1 MYKNKKRGQSAI
13 EWGLLIPFLILII
26 SSVLE
31 LSPLMSSIMVV
42 DKATQYTAASAAKK
56 GTTNEQLAY
65 NYVMNMQGLMTFED
79 FLTVDKPVNK
89 DDDPTNDIKFEDAAF
104 SDLVLKDHT
113 LTNTKQVV
121 NELQELIINPSVFTI
136 RATNINDDVYLNT
149 LTVVPGQ
156 VTDRY
161 SGSWVSVTGKHEYK
175 ILTPLL
181 QAVLGGAC
189 DTGTNKGVFVSTCN
203 YFPILKSSI
212 YRVE

>member
-1 MYKNKKRGQSAI
+1 MYKRRKRGQSAI

-56 GTTNEQLAY
+56 GTTNKQLAY
-65 NYVMNMQGLMTFED
+65 NYIMNMQGLMTFED
-79 FLTVDKPVNK
+79 FLIVDIPINK
-89 DDDPTNDIKFEDAAF
+89 DGDPTNDVAFENAAF
-104 SDLVLKDHT
+104 ADLALKPHE
-113 LTNTKQVV
+113 LTTTSQQIDPLGQRVV
-121 NELQELIINPSVFTI
+121 NPSVFKI
-136 RATNINDDVYLNT
+136 ESKNVDDLTVDT
-149 LTVVPGQ
+149 LTIVPGQ
-156 VTDRY
+156 VVDRY

-189 DTGTNKGVFVSTCN
+189 DTGANKGVFLTSCN
-203 YFPILKSSI
+203 YFPILKSTI